1 MGVRTDWSFE
11 PIASGLRML
20 LGNGKPDDLFVPT
33 RDVRGRRVV
42 PYRSGGRMGLR
53 CVTQWVEF
61 CADLAESGG
70 APVGFRQGTI
80 SSKPWRVVPSRYRA
94 GGFKSMISNG

>member
-70 APVGFRQGTI
+70 LLLVSDREPFPPNRGAWCPLGT
-80 SSKPWRVVPSRYRA
+80 A
-94 GGFKSMISNG
+94 QAASNR